1 MQNQYPDGKR
11 FAEIL
16 DNLIFCL
23 KTDLN
28 NLSNSAEILIH
39 LGSPSR
45 TRTYDPRINSPLL
58 YQLSYRGIIRNLY
71 KYNASVNDMYKV
83 VVSQFESYIFDRSSI
98 LFYNRVMNKPKRPR
112 DPNQL
117 AKLIVDIATGEAIP
131 PENEPSKKNPAA
143 VALGQLGGGKGR
155 EGSCRKAH
163 SGEEVEYCKES
174 QQKKMAT

>member
-58 YQLSYRGIIRNLY
+58 YQLSYRG
-71 KYNASVNDMYKV
+71 MYKV

-143 VALGQLGGGKGR
+143 VALGRLGGGKGR

-163 SGEEVEYCKES
+163 S
-174 QQKKMAT
+174 

>member
-1 MQNQYPDGKR
+1 MKKSMCKTSCAQCALISKVRRTKTRTAPRRGESDCPSTEAFLWACCMQNQYPDGKR

-58 YQLSYRGIIRNLY
+58 YQLSYRGI
-71 KYNASVNDMYKV
+71 
-83 VVSQFESYIFDRSSI
+83 
-98 LFYNRVMNKPKRPR
+98 NKEF
-112 DPNQL
+112 
-117 AKLIVDIATGEAIP
+117 I
-131 PENEPSKKNPAA
+131 
-143 VALGQLGGGKGR
+143 
-155 EGSCRKAH
+155 
-163 SGEEVEYCKES
+163 
-174 QQKKMAT
+174 

>member
-1 MQNQYPDGKR
+1 MKRLSEDSEDEEDPVKEFVRSVRFDIESEAHKNSNSPAAGRVRLSINRSVSMSLLHANQYPDGKR

-58 YQLSYRGIIRNLY
+58 YQLSYRGI
-71 KYNASVNDMYKV
+71 
-83 VVSQFESYIFDRSSI
+83 
-98 LFYNRVMNKPKRPR
+98 NKEF
-112 DPNQL
+112 
-117 AKLIVDIATGEAIP
+117 I
-131 PENEPSKKNPAA
+131 
-143 VALGQLGGGKGR
+143 
-155 EGSCRKAH
+155 
-163 SGEEVEYCKES
+163 
-174 QQKKMAT
+174 